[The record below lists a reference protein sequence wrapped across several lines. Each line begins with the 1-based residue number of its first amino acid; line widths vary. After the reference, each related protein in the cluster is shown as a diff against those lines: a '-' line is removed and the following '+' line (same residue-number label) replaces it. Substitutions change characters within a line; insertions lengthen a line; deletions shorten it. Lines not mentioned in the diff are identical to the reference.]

1 MNAPEQ
7 SPQKELSPRSGW
19 LKHVIALVFGVGLL
33 WLAFRGC
40 NFAEIWNYAKG
51 VNPFYLFL
59 IFLSCIATHL
69 LRAWRWVFLLKP
81 LVPANHKVSFWNSFC
96 SVVYGYAVN
105 AVIPKG
111 GEIVRLV
118 SMSKMENLPWAGV
131 LPTLLIDR
139 LLDVLS
145 LAIMTGL
152 TLTILPDSVKAAMPW
167 ITQVGIPML
176 AGALIALI
184 FLPKLSPIMR
194 WFLNLAFVQKL
205 LPASIKHKIDELM
218 IQFEK
223 GSSGVANPVM
233 YPIITLITV
242 LMWALY
248 WANFYLMVYGFGLE
262 NLVKLVDTV
271 IVFTIGSVSNFIP
284 TPGSVGGF
292 HVFVKE
298 SLMLTANVNPD
309 QAMAFATV
317 LHLMCYMVTTFIPAG
332 ICYLVNMLNSRKKGP
347 AI

>member
-1 MNAPEQ
+1 MNAQEQ
-7 SPQKELSPRSGW
+7 SPQKELAPKSSW
-19 LKHVIALVFGVGLL
+19 IKHVIAGLFGAVLL

-40 NFAEIWNYAKG
+40 NFAEIWNYAKA
-51 VNPFYLFL
+51 VNPIYVAL
-59 IFLSCIATHL
+59 IFASCIITHF
-69 LRAWRWVFLLKP
+69 LRAWRWIFLLKP
-81 LVPANHKVSFWNSFC
+81 LMPENRKPSLWNSFC
-96 SVVYGYAVN
+96 AVVYGYAVN

-111 GEIVRLV
+111 GEIVRMV

-139 LLDVLS
+139 LLDVLC

-152 TLTILPDSVKAAMPW
+152 TLTILPDSVKTGMPW
-167 ITQVGIPML
+167 ITTVGFPML
-176 AGALIALI
+176 GGALVALI
-184 FLPKLSPIMR
+184 FLPKLSVVMR
-194 WFLNLAFVQKL
+194 WFLKLGFVQKL
-205 LPASIKHKIDELM
+205 LPEMIKSKIGELM
-218 IQFEK
+218 DQFEI
-223 GSSGVANPVM
+223 GSSGIANPVM
-233 YPIITLITV
+233 YPLIALATI
-242 LMWALY
+242 LMWVLY

-262 NLVKLVDTV
+262 NTVKLADSV

-298 SLMLTANVNPD
+298 SLMLTSSVNPD

-317 LHLMCYMVTTFIPAG
+317 LHLMCYLVTTFIPAG
-332 ICYLVNMLNSRKKGP
+332 ICYLVNMLNSRKTGP

>member
-7 SPQKELSPRSGW
+7 SSQQAIAHRSGW
-19 LKHVIALVFGVGLL
+19 LKHVVALVFGVALL
-33 WLAFRGC
+33 WFAFRGC

-51 VNPFYLFL
+51 VNPFYLSL
-59 IFLSCIATHL
+59 IFLSGIASHF
-69 LRAWRWVFLLKP
+69 LRAWRWIFLLKP
-81 LVPANHKVSFWNSFC
+81 LTPENKNPSLWNSFC

-111 GEIVRLV
+111 GEIVRMV

-139 LLDVLS
+139 LLDVLC

-152 TLTILPDSVKAAMPW
+152 TLTILPDSVKTAMPW
-167 ITQVGIPML
+167 ITTVGFPML
-176 AGALIALI
+176 AGALLALI
-184 FLPKLSPIMR
+184 FLPKLSVIMR
-194 WFLNLAFVQKL
+194 YVLKLAFVQKM
-205 LPASIKHKIDELM
+205 LPDSIKNKISELM
-218 IQFEK
+218 DQFEK
-223 GSSGVANPVM
+223 GSSGIANPVM
-233 YPIITLITV
+233 YPIITLITIA
-242 LMWALY
+242 MWGLY
-248 WANFYLMVYGFGLE
+248 WANFYLMVYGFDLQ
-262 NLVKLVDTV
+262 NKVKLVDTV

-298 SLMLTANVNPD
+298 SLMLTSNVNPD

-332 ICYLVNMLNSRKKGP
+332 ICYLVNMLNSRKKGS

>member
-1 MNAPEQ
+1 MNAQEQ

-19 LKHVIALVFGVGLL
+19 LKHVIALLFGVGLM

-59 IFLSCIATHL
+59 IFLSGIASHL

-81 LVPANHKVSFWNSFC
+81 LVPENHKVSFWNSFC

-111 GEIVRLV
+111 GEIVRMV
-118 SMSKMENLPWAGV
+118 SMSKMEKLPWAGV

-152 TLTILPDSVKAAMPW
+152 TLTILPDSIKTAMPW
-167 ITQVGIPML
+167 ITQVGVPML

-248 WANFYLMVYGFGLE
+248 WANFYLMVYGFGLQ

-298 SLMLTANVNPD
+298 SLMLTSNVNPD

-317 LHLMCYMVTTFIPAG
+317 LHLMCYIVTTFIPAG
-332 ICYLVNMLNSRKKGP
+332 ICYLVNMLNLRKKGP